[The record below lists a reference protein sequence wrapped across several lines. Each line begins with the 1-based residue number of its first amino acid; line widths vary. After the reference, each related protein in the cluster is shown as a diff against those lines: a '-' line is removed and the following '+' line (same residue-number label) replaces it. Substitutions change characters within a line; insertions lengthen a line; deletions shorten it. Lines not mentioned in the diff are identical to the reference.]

1 MGKNKKKMS
10 WVIDVA
16 FNKFVR
22 DDADS
27 VEAADLK
34 ACFSG
39 NLHPKVISG
48 ELSEDEVFLD
58 FLTNFSD
65 RNRDGRVHRDEWCA
79 YYAKVAEA
87 IPNPA
92 HFEHLMVQAWKL

>member
-1 MGKNKKKMS
+1 MS
-10 WVIDVA
+10 WVIDCA

-34 ACFSG
+34 AVFSG

-65 RNRDGRVHRDEWCA
+65 RNRDGRVHRDEWTA
-79 YYAKVAEA
+79 YYEKVCAS
-87 IPNPA
+87 IPNQA
-92 HFEHLMVQAWKL
+92 HFEQLMVQAWKL